1 MPEAP
6 RPGRVCWY
14 EGLVIELV
22 QVAAQARSIVL
33 DVPDWEGHLAGQHVD
48 VRLIDEAGHQAQRSY
63 SLASAP
69 EDGYLVL
76 TIQGLENGGV
86 STYLAEELVVGDT
99 VEFRGPIGE
108 YFIWTDPAPRP
119 TQLIADGTGI
129 VPFRAVLRQR
139 AATFSIA
146 PVKLLY
152 LVRSPEETI
161 YQDELRRFAA
171 YDEVDVHFV
180 FTHSSPPS
188 WQGHRGSVDR
198 ELLDRVAWPAED
210 QPLILVCGS
219 TEFVE
224 TIAGFLVEI
233 GHRSAD
239 IKTQRFGSTRT

>member
-6 RPGRVCWY
+6 LPGQVSWH

-22 QVAAQARSIVL
+22 QAAAQARTIVL
-33 DVPDWEGHLAGQHVD
+33 DVPDWEGHLAGQYVD
-48 VRLIDEAGHQAQRSY
+48 VRLIDQAGHRAQRSY

-76 TIQGLENGGV
+76 TVQHRENGGV
-86 STYLAEELVVGDT
+86 STYLAEELAVGDT

-108 YFIWTDPAPRP
+108 HFIWNDPAPRP
-119 TQLIADGTGI
+119 TQLIADGAGI

-152 LVRSPEETI
+152 SVRSPEETI

-180 FTHSSPPS
+180 FTHSTPPS

-198 ELLDRVAWPAED
+198 DLLDQIAWPTED

-224 TIAGFLVEI
+224 TIANFLVEI
-233 GHRSAD
+233 GHHSAD
-239 IKTQRFGSTRT
+239 IRTQRFDSTRT